1 MLIPPGWRRQIIEYS
16 EEAPPKSKLWYM
28 VNRFIA
34 GVGSFL
40 AVYAV
45 SLTNPALV
53 EAISGL
59 RYVVVFAGAF
69 AITRLKPAWFR
80 EDFRRWVLT
89 TKIAATAL
97 VVAGLV
103 ISGMRGGQNGAGPQ

>member
-1 MLIPPGWRRQIIEYS
+1 MLIPPSWRRQIVEYS

-28 VNRFIA
+28 VNRFTA

-53 EAISGL
+53 EAVSGL
-59 RYVVVFAGAF
+59 RYVVVFFGAF
-69 AITRLKPAWFR
+69 TITRLKPAWFR
-80 EDFRRWVLT
+80 EDFRPWVLV
-89 TKIAATAL
+89 TKVAATGL

-103 ISGMRGGQNGAGPQ
+103 ITGMRGGPNGPP